1 LLKRKKIGIESYA
14 VPADDVYHLSL
25 DFSIN
30 DNYYKILRK
39 VARKHREY
47 KVIYTTMGIWPTKS
61 IKLNP
66 YLVAIKTKRLL
77 KNLLE
82 NIRKHVMKA
91 GCVHNGLKK

>member
-1 LLKRKKIGIESYA
+1 
-14 VPADDVYHLSL
+14 
-25 DFSIN
+25 
-30 DNYYKILRK
+30 LRK

-82 NIRKHVMKA
+82 KIGKHVMKA
-91 GCVHNGLKK
+91 GCAHNGLKK

>member
-1 LLKRKKIGIESYA
+1 MLKRKKIGIESY
-14 VPADDVYHLSL
+14 VIPADDVYHLSP

-30 DNYYKILRK
+30 DSYYKILRK
-39 VARKHREY
+39 AARKHREY

-66 YLVAIKTKRLL
+66 YLVAIKTRRPL

-82 NIRKHVMKA
+82 DFRKHAMKVR
-91 GCVHNGLKK
+91 CVHNGLKK

>member
-1 LLKRKKIGIESYA
+1 VI
-14 VPADDVYHLSL
+14 PANDVYHLSPG
-25 DFSIN
+25 FSMN
-30 DNYYKILRK
+30 DSYYKILRK

-47 KVIYTTMGIWPTKS
+47 EVIYATMGIWPTKS

-66 YLVAIKTKRLL
+66 CLVAIKTKRLL

-82 NIRKHVMKA
+82 DIRKNVMKA